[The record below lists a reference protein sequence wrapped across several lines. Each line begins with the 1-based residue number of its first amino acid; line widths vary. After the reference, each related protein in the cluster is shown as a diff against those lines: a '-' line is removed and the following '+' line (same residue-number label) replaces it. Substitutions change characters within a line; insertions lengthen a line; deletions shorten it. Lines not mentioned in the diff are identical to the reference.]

1 MRSGRRE
8 SCPPHVNHKVRA
20 TSHKYVGKEASFMCE
35 KGEHG
40 WGVITEKH
48 SSIGQRKQLESD
60 SQAATQLLLYIAGTR
75 CSLHHRWGFV
85 VIVSERMRD
94 SFWREEWVRLT
105 GGGHRHDG

>member
-8 SCPPHVNHKVRA
+8 VVRRTYCHKRVCEKTAFHFLFVRW
-20 TSHKYVGKEASFMCE
+20 EASFVCE

-60 SQAATQLLLYIAGTR
+60 SQATGENIIAGTW
-75 CSLHHRWGFV
+75 CSLHHRWGV
-85 VIVSERMRD
+85 VVVVSERMRD
-94 SFWREEWVRLT
+94 SFRRERSGW
-105 GGGHRHDG
+105 G